1 MDIQLDALLK
11 FPHVTVESCAQ
22 QDNEVYLKLRFLNEE
37 ARCLRCEKLSSELH
51 QNRPILIRDLS
62 IFGQV
67 TYLKIPRRQF
77 YCHDCQG
84 YFTESLTFMDAGR
97 QYTRRYEEHL
107 YQQVQL
113 SSIEQVSRVER
124 LSFDRIEG
132 IFKHQYALKKTGW
145 SGVKR
150 LGIDEISKRKGHQ
163 NFATVIGNLEAGKL
177 IEVIDSHQQE
187 DIIETLEQQPLEVR
201 EQVEEVSVDMWGG
214 FPKVIE
220 KVFPNAVI
228 VIDRF
233 HVMKAVNTELNK
245 IRRQASIFDRGSK
258 FLLLKN
264 GKDLTPEEIE
274 RLELLLQKS
283 KRLAK
288 AYEWKEEFRV
298 IYEQSL
304 TVEEG
309 KHQIKEWL
317 DKAQTVYSEAITT
330 IRNHLDGIS
339 NYFRNRTTSGAMEG
353 INNRIKLIKRQA
365 YGFVNFNNFRERLLA
380 CFSN

>member
-1 MDIQLDALLK
+1 M
-11 FPHVTVESCAQ
+11 H
-22 QDNEVYLKLRFLNEE
+22 
-37 ARCLRCEKLSSELH
+37 
-51 QNRPILIRDLS
+51 
-62 IFGQV
+62 
-67 TYLKIPRRQF
+67 
-77 YCHDCQG
+77 
-84 YFTESLTFMDAGR
+84 
-97 QYTRRYEEHL
+97 
-107 YQQVQL
+107 
-113 SSIEQVSRVER
+113 
-124 LSFDRIEG
+124 
-132 IFKHQYALKKTGW
+132 LKKTGW

-214 FPKVIE
+214 FPKVTE